1 MSPEWLTAIGTL
13 GTFAVIAA
21 SAIAALMQLRHMGRS
36 NQIAAFDEIRQTMES
51 AEFRKALNFVQ
62 HGLSERFSETNLAA
76 TVEEI
81 GRNGLGGE
89 FDSVR
94 LVANIGESMGL
105 FVRTGMVDESIACQ
119 LWASIISRSWDCI
132 APVTAILRKKVS
144 PAIWINFEYMA
155 SISKDYIASGAGLE
169 FPAGA
174 QRLPLDESLL
184 RD

>member
-81 GRNGLGGE
+81 PVLIVGGSLVGLTTAHGASNQMTVQGDAYARN
-89 FDSVR
+89 
-94 LVANIGESMGL
+94 
-105 FVRTGMVDESIACQ
+105 
-119 LWASIISRSWDCI
+119 
-132 APVTAILRKKVS
+132 
-144 PAIWINFEYMA
+144 
-155 SISKDYIASGAGLE
+155 
-169 FPAGA
+169 
-174 QRLPLDESLL
+174 
-184 RD
+184 